1 LVVVSPTI
9 SWLIHARTADFQ
21 MALAAAKQAT
31 IHLPGDIPP
40 ARFVYD
46 ARFDQARYVIID
58 NLWRTWG
65 AFNIPGVAQM
75 IRQAE
80 GWPVV
85 FEAGQIR
92 VYRNPAR

>member
-1 LVVVSPTI
+1 
-9 SWLIHARTADFQ
+9 
-21 MALAAAKQAT
+21 
-31 IHLPGDIPP
+31 
-40 ARFVYD
+40 
-46 ARFDQARYVIID
+46 VIID